1 MLIPMKPQLKII
13 VEPMEDLSKKPDT
26 ADNATSGTVVQE
38 KEGLFSWVKNL
49 IPSRTHDDE
58 SIRDAIGDLIDGEE
72 TTPQSAV
79 AAHER
84 RLIANILELR
94 DLPVLDVMVPRADI
108 VAVNI
113 DTGREDLFKLLNEKP
128 HSRIPVYKDDL
139 DNIVGV
145 LNMKDLVT
153 HITEQTHFEIKDI
166 MREALVVSPS
176 MRVMD
181 MLLQMRQSKVHIA
194 FIVDEFGGIDGLV
207 TINDLI
213 AAIVGEIDDE
223 FDFDVSPQLIERP
236 DGSAIA
242 DARFPVSDFEE
253 RYGNVFDEDEA
264 NEEADTLGG
273 LVTYICGHVPARG
286 EVIRHSS
293 GIEFE
298 VIEADPRRI
307 MRLRIRNLPAKKLE
321 PLDA

>member
-1 MLIPMKPQLKII
+1 
-13 VEPMEDLSKKPDT
+13 MEDIAKKPEAGDT
-26 ADNATSGTVVQE
+26 GLSPTATQE
-38 KEGLFSWVKNL
+38 KEGLLTRLRNLLPVK
-49 IPSRTHDDE
+49 THDDE
-58 SIRDAIGDLIDGEE
+58 SIRDAIGELIDEEE

-113 DTGREDLFKLLNEKP
+113 NTSREELFDLLTEKP
-128 HSRIPVYKDDL
+128 HSRIPVYKEDL

-145 LNMKDLVT
+145 INMKDLVT
-153 HITEQTHFEIKDI
+153 HITAQTSFEIKDI

-223 FDFDVSPQLIERP
+223 FDFDITPQLIERP

-242 DARFPVSDFEE
+242 DGRFPISEFEE
-253 RYGNVFDEDEA
+253 RYGDVFSEDDEQ
-264 NEEADTLGG
+264 EEVDTLGG

-286 EVIRHSS
+286 EVIRHAS

-307 MRLRIRNLPAKKLE
+307 TRLRIRNLPAKQPE
-321 PLDA
+321 ALDT